1 MPIYAVHS
9 TFNLSAT
16 ERRNRN
22 TFQLHQECEK
32 LEAMADKCL
41 EQGKSLS
48 SHCLLRQSALIDELI
63 VEEML
68 LSEVAEK

>member
-9 TFNLSAT
+9 TFNEK
-16 ERRNRN
+16 ERRNRK
-22 TFQLHQECEK
+22 TFQLQKECEK
-32 LEAMADKCL
+32 LETMADRSLK
-41 EQGKSLS
+41 QGKSLS
-48 SHCLLRQSALIDELI
+48 SHCLLRQSALIDQLI